1 MEPYYYQQMNKQ
13 RQAVYHAILQ
23 GITALAD
30 EFQIPALDGETLY
43 NVFFQLR
50 LDHPEIF
57 WATGFKY
64 RYYQESPNIQ
74 FLPEYLFDRAKVKEH
89 QKAMKSRVEK
99 LARPAQKLSESE
111 KEKYIHDFVCE
122 NVKYD
127 LRERKILMLECDYEV
142 KQIDG
147 DYAHLQRID
156 RPEEELKLVARALL
170 PMEIYEGCILHYEM
184 MQYSMK

>member
-1 MEPYYYQQMNKQ
+1 MFRRKLNGVKRCCYAQCEEMLKVTIVEAKDKYQQCYFYWW
-13 RQAVYHAILQ
+13 ACEEVYTYREVYKGDVYLPKERYIKR
-23 GITALAD
+23 ISK
-30 EFQIPALDGETLY
+30 ET
-43 NVFFQLR
+43 
-50 LDHPEIF
+50 
-57 WATGFKY
+57 
-64 RYYQESPNIQ
+64 
-74 FLPEYLFDRAKVKEH
+74 
-89 QKAMKSRVEK
+89 
-99 LARPAQKLSESE
+99 
-111 KEKYIHDFVCE
+111 E

-142 KQIDG
+142 KRIDG

>member
-1 MEPYYYQQMNKQ
+1 MAIKFEEECKNSSSCVMIKRNYYRNYK
-13 RQAVYHAILQ
+13 
-23 GITALAD
+23 T
-30 EFQIPALDGETLY
+30 T
-43 NVFFQLR
+43 
-50 LDHPEIF
+50 
-57 WATGFKY
+57 
-64 RYYQESPNIQ
+64 
-74 FLPEYLFDRAKVKEH
+74 
-89 QKAMKSRVEK
+89 KSR
-99 LARPAQKLSESE
+99 
-111 KEKYIHDFVCE
+111 
-122 NVKYD
+122 

>member
-1 MEPYYYQQMNKQ
+1 MAVAAHYGFVRIMGSFYRMERLVRRFCISVWSACSAWKCPCNRKSQPSGEGRISVLSASGSNDRMPSGSLYLDWNHKIYD
-13 RQAVYHAILQ
+13 AVR
-23 GITALAD
+23 
-30 EFQIPALDGETLY
+30 TLY
-43 NVFFQLR
+43 GHQFSGPGGDVYLPKER
-50 LDHPEIF
+50 YIKRISKEI
-57 WATGFKY
+57 
-64 RYYQESPNIQ
+64 
-74 FLPEYLFDRAKVKEH
+74 
-89 QKAMKSRVEK
+89 
-99 LARPAQKLSESE
+99 
-111 KEKYIHDFVCE
+111 E

>member
-1 MEPYYYQQMNKQ
+1 MPSGSPYLDWNHKIYD
-13 RQAVYHAILQ
+13 AVR
-23 GITALAD
+23 
-30 EFQIPALDGETLY
+30 TLY
-43 NVFFQLR
+43 GHQFSGSGGDVYL
-50 LDHPEIF
+50 PKE
-57 WATGFKY
+57 
-64 RYYQESPNIQ
+64 RYIKRIS
-74 FLPEYLFDRAKVKEH
+74 KET
-89 QKAMKSRVEK
+89 
-99 LARPAQKLSESE
+99 
-111 KEKYIHDFVCE
+111 E

-127 LRERKILMLECDYEV
+127 LRERKIPMLKCDYEV